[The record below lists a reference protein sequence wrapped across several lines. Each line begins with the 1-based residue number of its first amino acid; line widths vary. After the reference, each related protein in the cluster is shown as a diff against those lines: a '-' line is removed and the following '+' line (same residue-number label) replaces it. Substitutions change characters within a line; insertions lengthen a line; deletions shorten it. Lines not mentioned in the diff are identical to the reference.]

1 MSGLVAVGDTAPEF
15 TAEASDGRV
24 CSLHELLAGGQV
36 LLAFYPGND
45 TPG

>member
-1 MSGLVAVGDTAPEF
+1 MSGLIPAGAVAPEF
-15 TAEASDGRV
+15 TAEASDGRTYV
-24 CSLHELLAGGQV
+24 LHELLAQARI